1 MPADFGAVPDS
12 WMPDW
17 AALLEGAPYV
27 HMDLPC
33 GVQTTDGTGP
43 IRAHGLSFSLTEKQQ
58 QFTGSY
64 RHYKQRGPSI
74 NKHWGW
80 TRWDAIQRQ
89 GPIGSIP
96 ADADD
101 RSMDDFCRCPL
112 LRSGPLCCPQM
123 RSGPLRKQPSAAGI
137 LEFLPSNTTKPTSIS
152 GAVFQNPE
160 WKDYMSVGLTVI
172 FPANI
177 WRNAAQFHP
186 KNVLEYQKKLLETY
200 FSTD

>member
-1 MPADFGAVPDS
+1 MTADFGAVPDS

-33 GVQTTDGTGP
+33 GVQTADGTRP
-43 IRAHGLSFSLTEKQQ
+43 VRAHGLSFSLTEKQQ
-58 QFTGSY
+58 QFTGSF
-64 RHYKQRGPSI
+64 RHYKQRGPSS

-101 RSMDDFCRCPL
+101 RSMDDVS
-112 LRSGPLCCPQM
+112 SGPLIFTADICSWYSRHYDADKC
-123 RSGPLRKQPSAAGI
+123 
-137 LEFLPSNTTKPTSIS
+137 FLDETC
-152 GAVFQNPE
+152 AVFQNPAE
-160 WKDYMSVGLTVI
+160 RKNYISVGLTMIV
-172 FPANI
+172 PAG
-177 WRNAAQFHP
+177 RNAAQFHT
-186 KNVLEYQKKLLETY
+186 L
-200 FSTD
+200 